1 MVPSL
6 RSQEGTNCAS
16 SAILYHCRHCW
27 KVLQMPPVYG
37 KHSQRVWHD
46 ACIVIPINLRWFPE
60 MGLPSVIIHFH
71 GIFHYKPSIL
81 GYPQDYGNLYHSS
94 MLVGLFLIPNIL
106 GNIITHNHQPTG
118 VLNSAHVLIK
128 CSFLQPA
135 GLSCLWK
142 PLRHLE
148 PLGGLHPSRANV
160 LSLTTCGRAQ
170 KPRRSVAG
178 RHLVYRNRVVGPE
191 RRQRK
196 GTNHFTSIISLCA
209 HVLIIRFIYI
219 YICIY
224 IYIIFI

>member
-1 MVPSL
+1 
-6 RSQEGTNCAS
+6 
-16 SAILYHCRHCW
+16 
-27 KVLQMPPVYG
+27 
-37 KHSQRVWHD
+37 
-46 ACIVIPINLRWFPE
+46 

-148 PLGGLHPSRANV
+148 PLGGLQPYHVRPRAE
-160 LSLTTCGRAQ
+160 TATQRGRASLGVP
-170 KPRRSVAG
+170 KPGGRSGTSAAK
-178 RHLVYRNRVVGPE
+178 RHQPL
-191 RRQRK
+191 
-196 GTNHFTSIISLCA
+196 HFDYISVCA
-209 HVLIIRFIYI
+209 RIDN
-219 YICIY
+219 
-224 IYIIFI
+224 